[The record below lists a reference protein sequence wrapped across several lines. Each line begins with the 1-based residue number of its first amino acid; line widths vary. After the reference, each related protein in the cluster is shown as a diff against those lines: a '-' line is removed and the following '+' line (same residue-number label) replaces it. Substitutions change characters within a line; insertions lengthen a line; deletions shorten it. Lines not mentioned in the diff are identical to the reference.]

1 MYFDN
6 SYSSVLNPA
15 GEPVYFLQPS
25 SITQGFEAEA
35 NATFGHGLGVYFNG
49 SYDHAVYS
57 GTLNVNCNSGAGCTS
72 TTPQLTVAAP
82 SGLWVQQ
89 TPSNIETVGATY
101 QHHGWDAAFFDKSIG
116 QQYIDNGAYHNQFT
130 VGRFNM
136 ANAFVNY
143 TLRSGGRFD
152 QTKFRLSLNNIF
164 NSSSVTGI
172 SLAAA
177 PSRRTSRA
185 MAPRTRTRS
194 IPRAQ
199 PPSTVRTT
207 SVSSP
212 VAASCCL

>member
-1 MYFDN
+1 
-6 SYSSVLNPA
+6 
-15 GEPVYFLQPS
+15 
-25 SITQGFEAEA
+25 
-35 NATFGHGLGVYFNG
+35 
-49 SYDHAVYS
+49 
-57 GTLNVNCNSGAGCTS
+57 LNVNCNSGAGCTS

-116 QQYIDNGAYHNQFT
+116 QQYIDNGAYHNQYT

-172 SLAAA
+172 SLAGGALTQTIAA
-177 PSRRTSRA
+177 NSATYTDPFTTSGPTPINGQDSVSILA
-185 MAPRTRTRS
+185 GRS
-194 IPRAQ
+194 IML
-199 PPSTVRTT
+199 
-207 SVSSP
+207 SVTFGLSP
-212 VAASCCL
+212 KR